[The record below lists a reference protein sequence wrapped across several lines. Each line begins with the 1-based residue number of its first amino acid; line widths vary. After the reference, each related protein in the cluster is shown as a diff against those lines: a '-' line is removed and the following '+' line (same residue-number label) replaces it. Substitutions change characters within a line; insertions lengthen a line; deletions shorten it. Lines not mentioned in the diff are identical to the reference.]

1 MQSFRE
7 IVYQILHHPR
17 ILEWYVFKLRHK
29 YYGLAPTPSLDS
41 GGRNWAEWAKMQ
53 ENNLRTI
60 LARAPGQA
68 FLEVGIGSSPKIERL
83 MWMLTNNVTYAG
95 CDFLSICERHRKTL
109 QQERINTGKIR
120 FLSNRVG
127 TYAWTLMELLRS
139 GDQFDVIY
147 LDGHHTFYVDLPAV
161 VLCHFLLKPGGYFLL
176 DDIFWTLNFMKQQ
189 FYNIPNE
196 WFFYRKMYD
205 FAPYE
210 EKQQSIPHIKM
221 MAETILIE
229 KLGYQKIEQYST
241 PWWWALRKP
250 IG

>member
-1 MQSFRE
+1 
-7 IVYQILHHPR
+7 
-17 ILEWYVFKLRHK
+17 
-29 YYGLAPTPSLDS
+29 
-41 GGRNWAEWAKMQ
+41 
-53 ENNLRTI
+53 
-60 LARAPGQA
+60 
-68 FLEVGIGSSPKIERL
+68 

-95 CDFLSICERHRKTL
+95 CDFLSICERHRKFL
-109 QQERINTGKIR
+109 QQERINTGEIR

-176 DDIFWTLNFMKQQ
+176 DDIFWTLNFMKRQ
-189 FYNIPNE
+189 FYNIPGE